1 MFLGQFEHSL
11 DNKGRLTIPSKF
23 RPELEDGL
31 VVTRGLDNCLWIFAR
46 ADWDVLAPKVAQL
59 PTTNPAARNFS
70 RFIFSQASDSAP
82 DKQGRVL
89 IPQQLR
95 DFAGID
101 TDTVVIGT
109 YSRIEIW
116 SPERGNAIQ
125 EQVESNPE
133 AYALQLQDLG
143 I

>member
-1 MFLGQFEHSL
+1 MFLGQFDHSL
-11 DNKGRLTIPSKF
+11 DNKGRLTIPSKY

-31 VVTRGLDNCLWIFAR
+31 VITRGLDNCLWILAR
-46 ADWDVLAPKVAQL
+46 ADWDELAAKVSKL
-59 PTTNPAARNFS
+59 PTTNPNARNFS
-70 RFIFSQASDSAP
+70 RFLFSQASDTVP

-89 IPQQLR
+89 IPQKLR
-95 DFAGID
+95 EFAGID
-101 TDTVVIGT
+101 TDTVIAGVDN
-109 YSRIEIW
+109 RIEIW
-116 SPERGNAIQ
+116 SVERWNAMQ